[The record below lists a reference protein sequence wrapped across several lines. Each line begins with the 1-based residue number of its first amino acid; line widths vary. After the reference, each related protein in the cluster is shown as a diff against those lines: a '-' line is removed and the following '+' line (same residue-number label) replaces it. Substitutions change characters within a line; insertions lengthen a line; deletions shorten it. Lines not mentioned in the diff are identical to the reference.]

1 MLYIWVES
9 YDECELYSHIHLFMM
24 SRVFDNIRYSNTL
37 YWNCEALLL
46 GGQCNVLKY
55 NVI

>member
-1 MLYIWVES
+1 MLYIWEES
-9 YDECELYSHIHLFMM
+9 YDECELYSQIHLFMM

-37 YWNCEALLL
+37 YWNCAALLL
-46 GGQCNVLKY
+46 CGQCNVLKY